1 MTFPPE
7 GTSMSASR
15 FRSLR
20 SILFFTAAVL
30 ASPITSLTQ
39 SDSKGIKSNYVV
51 SVQEL
56 RMAGKGHAA
65 FEKGSRL
72 LEKGDPTGSLPYLEK
87 AIAQFPEHYLAY
99 YDLGVAHSRL
109 GHTADAEQAFQKAI
123 DLTKGNFA
131 LPQFGLGAIL
141 CQKAEFTQA
150 EALLQR
156 AVDLEPGSP
165 VGKYYLGWAQ
175 FGLNRLIA
183 AERSLE
189 QALLRNANFA
199 QAYLLL
205 ANIHVHQRKL
215 PAAANDLESYL
226 KLDPRNEQARSLAEQ
241 LHREMERQT
250 AAMVATAQP

>member
-7 GTSMSASR
+7 GTSMNALR
-15 FRSLR
+15 FTSLR
-20 SILFFTAAVL
+20 CKLILSVVL
-30 ASPITSLTQ
+30 ASPITSLAQ
-39 SDSKGIKSNYVV
+39 SDSQAIKSNYVV

-56 RMAGKGHAA
+56 RMAGKGHEA
-65 FEKGSRL
+65 FDKGSRM
-72 LEKGDPTGSLPYLEK
+72 LEKGDATGSLPYLEK
-87 AIAQFPEHYLAY
+87 AIAQYPDHYLAY

-109 GHTADAEQAFQKAI
+109 GHLADAEEAFQKAI
-123 DLTKGNFA
+123 DLSKGKFVP
-131 LPQFGLGAIL
+131 PQFGLAGIL

-156 AVDLEPGSP
+156 AVDADPGSP

-175 FGLNRLIA
+175 LGLNRLIE

-205 ANIHVHQRKL
+205 VKIHVRQRNL
-215 PAAANDLESYL
+215 PAAGKDLESYL
-226 KLDPRNEQARSLAEQ
+226 KIEPRDERARSLSEQ
-241 LHREMERQT
+241 IHREMGRQS
-250 AAMVATAQP
+250 AAMVAVAQP

>member
-7 GTSMSASR
+7 GTSMDTSR

-20 SILFFTAAVL
+20 GKLFLAALL
-30 ASPITSLTQ
+30 ASPITSLAQ
-39 SDSKGIKSNYVV
+39 SDSIAIRSNYSV

-72 LEKGDPTGSLPYLEK
+72 LEKGDTTGSLPYLEK
-87 AIAQFPEHYLAY
+87 AIAQFPDHYLAY
-99 YDLGVAHSRL
+99 YDLGVAHTRL
-109 GHTADAEQAFQKAI
+109 GHTADAQQAFQKAI
-123 DLTKGNFA
+123 DITKGTFA
-131 LPQFGLGAIL
+131 LPQFALGGIL

-165 VGKYYLGWAQ
+165 IGKYYLGWAQ
-175 FGLNRLIA
+175 FGLNRLIE
-183 AERSLE
+183 AERSME
-189 QALLRNANFA
+189 QVLLRNANFT

-205 ANIHVHQRKL
+205 AKIHLHQRNL
-215 PAAANDLESYL
+215 PAATRDLESYL
-226 KLDPRNEQARSLAEQ
+226 KLEPRNEQARNLAEEV
-241 LHREMERQT
+241 HRQMERQS

>member
-7 GTSMSASR
+7 GTSMDASR
-15 FRSLR
+15 FSSMRR
-20 SILFFTAAVL
+20 KLFLAALL
-30 ASPITSLTQ
+30 ASPITSQAQ
-39 SDSKGIKSNYVV
+39 SGSIAIRNNYSV

-72 LEKGDPTGSLPYLEK
+72 LEKGDATASLPYLEK
-87 AIAQFPEHYLAY
+87 AIAEFPDHYLAY
-99 YDLGVAHSRL
+99 YDLGVAHTRL

-123 DLTKGNFA
+123 DITKGTFA
-131 LPQFGLGAIL
+131 LPQFALGAIL

-165 VGKYYLGWAQ
+165 IGKYYLGWAQ
-175 FGLNRLIA
+175 FGLNRLIE

-189 QALLRNANFA
+189 QALLRDTNFA
-199 QAYLLL
+199 EAYLLL
-205 ANIHVHQRKL
+205 AKIHVHQRNL
-215 PAAANDLESYL
+215 PAASRDLESYL
-226 KLDPRNEQARSLAEQ
+226 KLEPRNEQVRNLAEQ
-241 LHREMERQT
+241 IHRQMERQSD
-250 AAMVATAQP
+250 AMVATAQP

>member
-7 GTSMSASR
+7 GTSMDASR

-20 SILFFTAAVL
+20 SKLFFAALL
-30 ASPITSLTQ
+30 ASPITSLAQ
-39 SDSKGIKSNYVV
+39 SDSIAIRNNYVV

-72 LEKGDPTGSLPYLEK
+72 LENGDATGSLPYLEK
-87 AIAQFPEHYLAY
+87 AIAQFPDHYLAY

-123 DLTKGNFA
+123 DLTKGTFA
-131 LPQFGLGAIL
+131 LPQFGLGALL

-165 VGKYYLGWAQ
+165 IGKYYLGWAQ
-175 FGLNRLIA
+175 FGLNHLIE
-183 AERSLE
+183 AERSVE
-189 QALLRNANFA
+189 QALRRNANFA

-205 ANIHVHQRKL
+205 AKIHVHQRNL
-215 PAAANDLESYL
+215 PVATKDLESYL
-226 KLDPRNEQARSLAEQ
+226 KLEPRNDQARSLAEQ
-241 LHREMERQT
+241 LHREMERQS
-250 AAMVATAQP
+250 AAMVLTARP